1 MKRNMKVLKL
11 REENAQNRSVEKGPV
26 RLSSS
31 VTHRDTQWKDGELLR
46 DRGQDGEV
54 T

>member
-26 RLSSS
+26 TLAS
-31 VTHRDTQWKDGELLR
+31 GI
-46 DRGQDGEV
+46 
-54 T
+54 